1 MQRMIFNETSI
12 GKANKSGI
20 IIYSNFQC
28 LIISTENLRNLHQ
41 TFNFAA

>member
-12 GKANKSGI
+12 SKVKKSGI
-20 IIYSNFQC
+20 INYSSFQS